1 MISCL
6 LKRWR
11 WWRGFVYL
19 MNIWQLP
26 NFKFWKLWEHSDATN
41 SYLIVWSRILSIVI
55 SILIHQFNMN
65 IMLSWLC
72 IGTLF
77 KIVIINIYIFASTN
91 FEGTEFKHI
100 FDNIHINRFLNVFSL
115 FLFWNL
121 FCRAISTSAKVLTKC
136 LLLDI
141 SKSNLFHNMRWC
153 FLKTYKR

>member
-65 IMLSWLC
+65 IMLPWLS
-72 IGTLF
+72 IGMF
-77 KIVIINIYIFASTN
+77 KILIVDISIFASTN

-100 FDNIHINRFLNVFSL
+100 FDNIHINRFLNVFLS
-115 FLFWNL
+115 FYSKIL

-153 FLKTYKR
+153 FLKTYER